1 MSMRDLSRLALLL
14 LLSATLAGCAGFP
27 GSEFSNPAVPAAMQ
41 PVTRADTPPD
51 LAYGRTHFAAGRFG
65 LAELHFR
72 RAVEA
77 GGRDPQAWLGLAASY
92 DRLHRNDLADRAYAQ
107 ARQVGGETSAWLNNR
122 GYSFMQRGDTK
133 RASEA
138 LSKAATLD
146 PENPLIR
153 DNLATLETRVS
164 RRR

>member
-1 MSMRDLSRLALLL
+1 MTLRDPRRLAIL
-14 LLSATLAGCAGFP
+14 LLSATLSGCAGFP
-27 GSEFSNPAVPAAMQ
+27 GSEFSRPPVAAAVE
-41 PVTRADTPPD
+41 PVTRGETPPD
-51 LAYGRTHFAAGRFG
+51 LAYARTHFAAGRFG

-72 RAVEA
+72 RAVET
-77 GGRDPQAWLGLAASY
+77 GNRDPQAWLGLAASY
-92 DRLHRNDLADRAYAQ
+92 DRLRRNDLADRAYAQ
-107 ARQVGGETSAWLNNR
+107 ARQAGGETSAWLNNR
-122 GYSFMQRGDTK
+122 GYSWMQRGDTR

>member
-1 MSMRDLSRLALLL
+1 MSDPVVL
-14 LLSATLAGCAGFP
+14 
-27 GSEFSNPAVPAAMQ
+27 VPARMASVRL
-41 PVTRADTPPD
+41 PGKPLADILGEPMIV
-51 LAYGRTHFAAGRFG
+51 HVW
-65 LAELHFR
+65 R

-77 GGRDPQAWLGLAASY
+77 GNRDPQAWLGLAASY
-92 DRLHRNDLADRAYAQ
+92 DRLRRNDLADRAYAQ
-107 ARQVGGETSAWLNNR
+107 ARQAGGETSAWLNNR
-122 GYSFMQRGDTK
+122 GYSWMQRGDTR